1 MSWDDRDDGIGGDDR
16 PSSSSSS
23 SLPYLTTATAPAPA
37 TNDGSLSSK
46 SSPSFET
53 AGRTNCGGAPSASS
67 FDVGSSSPPSSS
79 SSAADAFAMPPARS
93 LAFAAATGSGKT
105 LAYLLPIIHSAP

>member
-1 MSWDDRDDGIGGDDR
+1 MVFRS
-16 PSSSSSS
+16 
-23 SLPYLTTATAPAPA
+23 YLQTIRGYSTTATAPAPA

-46 SSPSFET
+46 LSPSFKT
-53 AGRTNCGGAPSASS
+53 AGRTNRGGAPSALS

-79 SSAADAFAMPPARS
+79 SSATDTFTMPPARS

-105 LAYLLPIIHSAP
+105 LAYLLPIIQSAP